1 MQGVFLLLVSRG
13 RLVASVTHGNHFVC
27 FLVLM
32 DMCTVLFEFFFFLCI
47 ITQEPPV
54 TPDSPLGERHLDVV
68 AGQQRLRGE
77 LKQQAVSVGVPVGRT
92 PPLLL
97 LLPVLLRQQE
107 LPARLLLAL
116 CDEVKRG
123 GESERERAREREGL
137 VTCIHKK
144 RRRFSGM
151 E

>member
-1 MQGVFLLLVSRG
+1 M
-13 RLVASVTHGNHFVC
+13 A
-27 FLVLM
+27 
-32 DMCTVLFEFFFFLCI
+32 
-47 ITQEPPV
+47 
-54 TPDSPLGERHLDVV
+54 PDSPLGERHLDVV

-123 GESERERAREREGL
+123 GEVMGEVEDEVSR
-137 VTCIHKK
+137 
-144 RRRFSGM
+144 
-151 E
+151 